1 MNFTPNQKEFV
12 SSLLDQLNFDQNE
25 KSNTEK
31 FRMQYFAHLLKT
43 YNKFKNL
50 ANCEYSKI
58 IHNNI
63 ERIIPKNAILSISYK
78 DNGDFFEAE
87 SFSIFDYLKLE
98 IKIKKNR
105 LYDII
110 ETDSIYISAS
120 DIANFTYC
128 PVNFAIY
135 KSIKYKT
142 LTSAKIGLELHESSF
157 INSMIFS
164 ESKKEKTVTT
174 NEEIFYDEN
183 FKTLKDTLKNC
194 DILYSGHSPND
205 KLKYFKSSKGN
216 FIGQPDF
223 ILRDRIT
230 HKIFVI
236 EEKYHYIPKEFINYG
251 NADYYDDVH
260 KKNRNEREKQI
271 GYDNHINQLLS
282 YVYGIT
288 DYEIDY
294 GILIYWK
301 YEIEENKRNITKCSY
316 RIINKNEEYQ
326 INLNKIY
333 LKIKS
338 FLRNKN
344 LEFDTNSRNPKKC
357 ASCVNNILC
366 GHKTGNYNDITL
378 PYNSKYLKINEG
390 IFPESFEKD
399 EKSYIEKCLEYT
411 IPEA

>member
-1 MNFTPNQKEFV
+1 MNFTSNQKVFIN
-12 SSLLDQLNFDQNE
+12 SLLDQLNFNQIV
-25 KSNTEK
+25 KSNTDK
-31 FRMQYFAHLLKT
+31 FTKEYFNQLLKS
-43 YNKFKNL
+43 YKKFKDL
-50 ANCEYSKI
+50 ANCEYSMI
-58 IHNNI
+58 LYNNV
-63 ERIIPKNAILSISYK
+63 ERIIPKNAILSIIYK
-78 DNGDFFEAE
+78 DNGEFFEAE

-98 IKIKKNR
+98 IKIKKNE

-128 PVNFAIY
+128 PVSFAISR
-135 KSIKYKT
+135 SIKYKT
-142 LTSAKIGLELHESSF
+142 LASAKIGLELHETSF
-157 INSMIFS
+157 INSMIFNK
-164 ESKKEKTVTT
+164 SKKELV
-174 NEEIFYDEN
+174 NSIEEIFYDES
-183 FKTLKDTLKNC
+183 FKTLSDILKNC

-205 KLKYFKSSKGN
+205 KVKYFKSSRGN

-223 ILRDRIT
+223 ILRDRT
-230 HKIFVI
+230 TNKIFVI

-251 NADYYDDVH
+251 NTDYYGDVH

-271 GYDNHINQLLS
+271 VYDNHINQLLS
-282 YVYGIT
+282 YVYGIA

-301 YEIEENKRNITKCSY
+301 YEIEENKRNITKCSFKIFY
-316 RIINKNEEYQ
+316 KNEEHQ
-326 INLNKIY
+326 IKLNKIY

-344 LEFDTNSRNPKKC
+344 LEFDINIRNPKKC

-366 GHKTGNYNDITL
+366 GHKTGNFNDISL
-378 PYNSKYLKINEG
+378 PYNSKYLKINKG
-390 IFPESFEKD
+390 SFLESFEKD
-399 EKSYIEKCLEYT
+399 EKNYIEKLLEYT

>member
-1 MNFTPNQKEFV
+1 MNFTSNQKVFIN
-12 SSLLDQLNFDQNE
+12 SLLDQLNFNQIV
-25 KSNTEK
+25 KSNTDK
-31 FRMQYFAHLLKT
+31 FTMEYFNQLLKS
-43 YNKFKNL
+43 YKKFKDL
-50 ANCEYSKI
+50 ANCEYSMI
-58 IHNNI
+58 LYNNV
-63 ERIIPKNAILSISYK
+63 ERIIPKNAILSIIYK
-78 DNGDFFEAE
+78 DNGEFFEAE

-98 IKIKKNR
+98 IKIKKNE

-128 PVNFAIY
+128 PVSFAISR
-135 KSIKYKT
+135 SIKYKT
-142 LTSAKIGLELHESSF
+142 LASAKIGLELHETSF
-157 INSMIFS
+157 INSMIFNK
-164 ESKKEKTVTT
+164 SKKELV
-174 NEEIFYDEN
+174 NSIEEIFYDES
-183 FKTLKDTLKNC
+183 FKTLSDILKNC

-205 KLKYFKSSKGN
+205 KVKYFKSSRGN

-223 ILRDRIT
+223 ILRDRT
-230 HKIFVI
+230 TNKIFVI

-251 NADYYDDVH
+251 NTDYYGDVH

-271 GYDNHINQLLS
+271 VYDNHINQLLS
-282 YVYGIT
+282 YVYGIA

-301 YEIEENKRNITKCSY
+301 YEIEENKRNITKCSFKIFY
-316 RIINKNEEYQ
+316 KNEEHQ

-344 LEFDTNSRNPKKC
+344 LEFDINIRNPKKC

-366 GHKTGNYNDITL
+366 GHKTGNFNDITL
-378 PYNSKYLKINEG
+378 PYNSKYLKINKG
-390 IFPESFEKD
+390 SFLESFEKD
-399 EKSYIEKCLEYT
+399 EKNYIEKLLEYT